1 MKKLLFIL
9 LTFSLSPAFSQIY
22 GNEWI
27 DYSQSYYSFKVSK
40 TGVHKL
46 DYNAL
51 VNAGIPT
58 SLFTSENIQV
68 FGRQK
73 EIPIHI
79 VDGGDNSMDTT
90 DYILFYAEKND
101 GWLDSTL
108 YDDPTTIGNPSYS
121 LYNDTIQYFFTWNNQ
136 TNNLRFIIENDINYA
151 AIAVPASYWFSKVE
165 TSYNTFYVECKD
177 ANNISSS
184 SKFMPGE
191 GWSSN
196 HVNGKNGYTFNLVA
210 ATPNPFIGINAP
222 PAEFHGI
229 SVSNSNAWNT
239 VTPGGNNHNF
249 TWKIGTLNNVLHDE
263 QFVGYQQKNIQVPF
277 PSTFL
282 VNGNTPLKYTINAN
296 TEYASDFQAISYWSV
311 TYPKLTT
318 LSGSNKARYFVD
330 NNLNDNK
337 IRLSITSGANLVNPF
352 MFVFGDEPK
361 LVTMTSGAA
370 NNWQALIPNTISGE
384 KQMVIIEDASVF
396 TPVLILKPVSSNA
409 KFINYNT
416 VQLESNVVI
425 MVTHSSLKDAANE
438 YVAYRESVAGGSFKV
453 VLADI
458 DQLYLQYGGGI
469 DKHVL
474 AIRRFAHQLNQSALA
489 DKPKAL
495 FLIGKGIR
503 EVAGTRKSAPLY
515 AKSLIPSFGYPSS
528 DVMITS
534 RLENTVWEPLIPTGR
549 ISVSTNQQ
557 LRDYLAKVVQFDA
570 EQDPQ
575 STYNQENKDW
585 QKQILHFAGGST
597 SFDQNEFQGYLND
610 MKTTI
615 ETDDFGGNVHTFK
628 KTTSTPLD
636 PITIADVSDR
646 ISNGVS
652 IMNFF
657 GHATADGF
665 EINVDDPTNWD
676 NQGKYPL
683 IIGNACYS
691 GDIFLD
697 FEATSEKF
705 VLIPQEGAIAFI
717 SSVTTSYAF
726 SLNQYTSEFYRQ
738 LSKTNY
744 GKTIS
749 EQMKNTIVAIKNN
762 FGDNIYTET
771 ISSQMVL
778 HGDPLLKLNWHEK
791 SEIDLN
797 QHSVFFKPE
806 NINLSV
812 DSIEVNVVLSNI
824 GKSVTDTFTLEVKR
838 IFPNGLD
845 SNYTFFIPRLD
856 YKDTIS
862 FKVPLQADISKG
874 MNHFNVS
881 VDIPSIIPEFEEV
894 TNNQVSK
901 PFLINIDGIS
911 PVWPYDFA
919 VVPNDSVT
927 LKASTINP
935 VAAYNTYRFEID
947 TTDLF
952 NSPQHRYAKISG
964 LGGVKEVNPS
974 QWKKVSNSQPS
985 PLQCTDSTVYFW
997 RVAVDSSTLKW
1008 QESSF
1013 QYIHGK
1019 TGWGQDHFFQF
1030 KKNQFSNLMYD
1041 RSVRER
1047 KFDTVPRTFNVDVYD
1062 RPTSNSMI
1070 FATQF
1075 KMDNQMVEYSFCT
1088 LTPSLY
1094 VAVFDPVTLEAWGKR
1109 INGLNPR
1116 HFFGNANDGAAC
1128 RNRVENY
1135 FIFRQNIPS
1144 QMESFRSMILDSVP
1158 DGHYILVYTA
1168 VKATYATWDNI
1179 TPSLRQTFQDL
1190 GATQIGTGPDQ
1201 AFAFFYRKGDPTF
1214 VHERVATQTAPGEL
1228 LNINLKLTG
1237 SQSRGEEKS
1246 TLIGP
1251 SSLWETL
1258 YWKQDPKENP
1268 SFDSTRITIEGLN
1281 MAGGVLFTMDTLMT
1295 RKDSILDLN
1304 NILSAQDYPM
1314 MRLKANYNDKTNL
1327 TPAKLDRWHVLY
1339 QPLPE
1344 AAIDGSSP
1352 YTWLGGANDTLQ
1364 EGQKFKFAID
1374 VKNISDH
1381 PMDSL
1386 LISYWIQDINQ
1397 VKHFVPYNRQD
1408 SLRVTQVIRD
1418 TIEFSTVGLSG
1429 LNALW
1434 MEVNPYVNGSLV
1446 KDQPEQFHYNNI
1458 LQIPFYVTKDNVNPI
1473 LDVTFDGMHILNG
1486 DIISPK
1492 SEIVISLKD
1501 ENPWLIMNEISDTTL
1516 FGIYLTDP
1524 AGIQKRIHFMDG
1536 NGNTVLQWIPAESQN
1551 KRFKIIYN
1559 GEFEIDGKYTLM
1571 VQGADRSGNLSG
1583 DLQYKITFEVIR
1595 ESSITYLM
1603 NYPNP
1608 FSTSTQFVFTLTGS
1622 EVPDEIIIQI
1632 MTVTGK
1638 VVREITEDQIGPIH
1652 IGRNLSQ
1659 YAWDGRDEF
1668 GDQLANG
1675 VYLYRV
1681 LSQIKGEDIKHRDS
1695 GADTYFKKEF
1705 GKMYLMR

>member
-1 MKKLLFIL
+1 ML
-9 LTFSLSPAFSQIY
+9 LTFSFAPVFGQIY

-40 TGVHKL
+40 TGIHKL
-46 DYNAL
+46 DYNTL
-51 VNAGIPT
+51 IEAGIPT
-58 SLFTSENIQV
+58 SLFTSDNIQM

-73 EIPIHI
+73 EIPIQV
-79 VDGGDNSMDTT
+79 VDGGNNMMNPG
-90 DYILFYAEKND
+90 DYILFYAEKNN

-108 YDDPTTIGNPSYS
+108 YDDPNTIGNPSYS
-121 LYNDTIQYFFTWNNQ
+121 LYNDTIHYFFTWSNQ
-136 TNNLRFIIENDINYA
+136 TNNLRFSLETDINHGS
-151 AIAVPASYWFSKVE
+151 ISQPASFWFAKAE
-165 TSYNTFYVECKD
+165 TSYNSFYVECRD
-177 ANNISSS
+177 ANNVSSS
-184 SKFMPGE
+184 SKYMPGE

-196 HVNGKNGYTFNLVA
+196 HVNGINGYTFNLAA
-210 ATPNPFIGINAP
+210 ATPNPYIGANAP
-222 PAEFHGI
+222 LAEFHGI
-229 SVSNSNAWNT
+229 SVSNSNAWNNL
-239 VTPGGNNHNF
+239 TPGGNNHSF
-249 TWKIGTLNNVLHDE
+249 TWKIGALNNVLHDE
-263 QFVGYQQKNIQVPF
+263 QFVGYQQKNIKVPF
-277 PSTFL
+277 ATSFL
-282 VNGNTPLKYTINAN
+282 TNGNTPIRYTINAS
-296 TEYASDFQAISYWSV
+296 TEYASDFQSISYWSV

-318 LSGSNKARYFVD
+318 LNGQNKGTFSIV
-330 NNLNDNK
+330 NNQSQNK
-337 IRLSITSGANLVNPF
+337 VRLDIANANLVNPI
-352 MFVFGDEPK
+352 MLVFGSEPK
-361 LVTMTSGAA
+361 IITVTNNGG
-370 NNWQALIPNTISGE
+370 NNWQALIPNSLSGE
-384 KQMVIIEDASVF
+384 DQLLVIEDKSNSILVSALN
-396 TPVLILKPVSSNA
+396 PVGINA
-409 KFINYNT
+409 KFVNYNT
-416 VQLESNVVI
+416 VQNDSNVLI
-425 MVTHSSLKDAANE
+425 MVTHHSLQDATNE
-438 YVAYRESVAGGSFKV
+438 YATYRESIAGGSFKV
-453 VLADI
+453 VSADI
-458 DQLYLQYGGGI
+458 NQLYLQYGGGI
-469 DKHVL
+469 EKHVL
-474 AIRRFAHQLNQSALA
+474 GIRRFAHQLNQTALVE
-489 DKPKAL
+489 KPKAL

-503 EVAGTRKSAPLY
+503 EVAGTRKNASLF

-528 DVMITS
+528 DVMITA
-534 RLENTVWEPLIPTGR
+534 RLENTEWEPLIPTGR
-549 ISVSTNQQ
+549 ISVKTNQQ

-570 EQDPQ
+570 QQDPQ
-575 STYNQENKDW
+575 STYNQTNKDW
-585 QKQILHFAGGST
+585 QKQVLHFAGGST
-597 SFDQNEFQGYLND
+597 AADQNEFQSYLNN
-610 MKTTI
+610 MKSTI
-615 ETDDFGGNVHTFK
+615 ETDDFGGNVKTFR
-628 KTTSTPLD
+628 KTTSSPLD
-636 PITIADVSDR
+636 PITIAEVGQR

-652 IMNFF
+652 LMNFF

-665 EINVDDPTNWD
+665 EINVDEPTNWN

-683 IIGNACYS
+683 MIGNACYS
-691 GDIFLD
+691 GDIFQD

-705 VLIPQEGAIAFI
+705 VMTPQEGAIAFI

-738 LSKTNY
+738 LAKTNY

-762 FGDNIYTET
+762 FGNNVYTET

-778 HGDPLLKLNWHEK
+778 HGDPLLKLNWHQK
-791 SEIDLN
+791 SEIDLT
-797 QHSVFFKPE
+797 QQSIFFRPE

-812 DSIEVNVVLSNI
+812 DSLEVNVVLSNL
-824 GKSVTDTFTLEVKR
+824 GKSVTDTFTLEIKR
-838 IFPNGLD
+838 VFPNGID

-862 FKVPLQADISKG
+862 FKVPLQADIG
-874 MNHFNVS
+874 VGLNYFNVS
-881 VDIPSIIPEFEEV
+881 ADIPSAIPEFEEW

-901 PFLINIDGIS
+901 LFLINIDGIS
-911 PVWPYDFA
+911 PIWPYDFA
-919 VVPNDSVT
+919 IVPRDSVT

-935 VAAYNTYRFEID
+935 VAAFNTYRFEID

-952 NSPQHRYAKISG
+952 NSPQHRFADVSG

-974 QWKKVSNSQPS
+974 QWKKVLNNQNF

-997 RVAVDSSTLKW
+997 RVAVDSSILNW

-1013 QYIHGK
+1013 QYIQGK

-1030 KKNQFSNLMYD
+1030 KKNLFSNLVYD
-1041 RSVRER
+1041 RSIRER
-1047 KFDTVPRTFNVDVYD
+1047 KFDAVPRTFNVDVYD
-1062 RPTSNSMI
+1062 SPTSNQMI
-1070 FATQF
+1070 YAVQF
-1075 KMDNQMVEYSFCT
+1075 KMDNQMIDYSFCSA
-1088 LTPSLY
+1088 TPSLH

-1116 HFFGNANDGAAC
+1116 HYFGNANDGAAC

-1135 FIFRQNIPS
+1135 FLFRQNNPT

-1158 DGHYILVYTA
+1158 DGHFILVYTSYR
-1168 VKATYATWDNI
+1168 ATYAGWDNV

-1190 GATQIGTGPDQ
+1190 GATQIGTGPDK
-1201 AFAFFYRKGDPTF
+1201 AFAFFYRKGDPNF
-1214 VHERVATQTAPGEL
+1214 IHERVATQTAPGEL

-1237 SQSRGEEKS
+1237 SQSKGEEKS

-1281 MAGGVLFTMDTLMT
+1281 MSSGVLFTMDTLMT

-1304 NILSAQDYPM
+1304 NLISAQDYPM
-1314 MRLKANYNDKTNL
+1314 LRLKATYIDKINL
-1327 TPAKLDRWHVLY
+1327 NPAKLDRWHVLY

-1344 AAIDGSSP
+1344 AAIDGSSSF
-1352 YTWLGGANDTLQ
+1352 TWTGGSTDTLQ

-1386 LISYWIQDINQ
+1386 LISYWIQDANQ

-1418 TIEFSTVGLSG
+1418 TVEFSTLGLSG
-1429 LNALW
+1429 LNSLW
-1434 MEVNPYVNGSLV
+1434 MEVNPYVNGSLIT
-1446 KDQPEQFHYNNI
+1446 DQPEQFHYNNL
-1458 LQIPFYVTKDNVNPI
+1458 LQIPFYVSKDNVNPI
-1473 LDVTFDGMHILNG
+1473 LDVTFDGLHILNG

-1501 ENPWLIMNEISDTTL
+1501 ENPWLVMNEISDTTL

-1524 AGIQKRIHFMDG
+1524 TGNQKRIHFMDG
-1536 NGNTVLQWIPAESQN
+1536 NGNTVLQWIPAESQH
-1551 KRFKIIYN
+1551 KRFKIIYS
-1559 GEFEIDGKYTLM
+1559 GEFQMDGKYTLM

-1638 VVREITEDQIGPIH
+1638 VVREITEDQIGPLH
-1652 IGRNLSQ
+1652 IGRNVSQ

-1695 GADTYFKKEF
+1695 GADIYFKKEF